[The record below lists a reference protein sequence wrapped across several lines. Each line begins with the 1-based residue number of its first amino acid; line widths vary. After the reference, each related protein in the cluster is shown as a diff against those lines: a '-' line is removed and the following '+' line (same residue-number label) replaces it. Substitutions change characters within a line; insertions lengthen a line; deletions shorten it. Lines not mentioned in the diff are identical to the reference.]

1 MADLGDGVD
10 IFMGTGKV
18 TPRLEEMFVSAWKGR
33 ETENCVWW
41 QGEWWSWERLNKLA
55 LECEAVLKESGFG
68 EGQRLAVML
77 PNCPMIFALSVAC
90 WRLGGAVAPL
100 NARTGLLN
108 IIDTLKLLDANAV
121 LLPEDGYTKY
131 RESDVENAWGA
142 VCCPTDKAPEPWDG
156 RQGQPESADIAVI
169 FSTSGT
175 TGNPKAVICLHSNI
189 YCNLTI
195 IDGHVP
201 GLLDKKSIFLNVL
214 PNFHTLGY
222 NTAGMLPLMSGLAQ
236 AIVPSF
242 VPVENT
248 IRTIKEA
255 KVNVIVAVP
264 TVIAFIL
271 GLLDKKDEF
280 IEGVRFA
287 VVGGD
292 KLNTAMEP
300 RCKKH
305 LGVGII
311 EGYGLTECCPVISV
325 QHDQETKKLGTV
337 GTAFSN
343 YEIQVRDRE
352 GNVIGSHEEGVLWV
366 KGPCVVPGYF
376 RDEATTRERFVDGWL
391 NTGDVVR
398 IDNDGYITI
407 IDRATD
413 IIIVSGFNVYPQ
425 EVEDVLREHPAV
437 HDAVAVGEKN
447 SIAGE
452 LVKAFIILEDGAS
465 VTAKEITSFCR
476 ERLAHYKV
484 PRKIGFVTEFPLSPA
499 GKILRRELRNKKI
512 ER

>member
-1 MADLGDGVD
+1 
-10 IFMGTGKV
+10 MGTSNV
-18 TPRLEEMFVSAWKGR
+18 TPRLEEMFISAWQGR
-33 ETENCVWW
+33 ENENCVWW
-41 QGEWWSWERLNKLA
+41 QGEWWPWERLNNLA
-55 LECEAVLKESGFG
+55 LECETVLKKSGFG

-108 IIDTLKLLDANAV
+108 IIDTLNLLDVNAV
-121 LLPEDGYTKY
+121 LLSEDGYAKY
-131 RESDVENAWGA
+131 MESNVESGFPA
-142 VCCPTDKAPEPWDG
+142 VCCPADRAPDPWEG
-156 RQGQPESADIAVI
+156 RQGKLESADIAVI

-175 TGNPKAVICLHSNI
+175 TGNPKAVVCLHFNIYSNI
-189 YCNLTI
+189 TI
-195 IDGHVP
+195 IDKHVP
-201 GLLDKKSIFLNVL
+201 GLLDKESVFLNVL

-222 NTAGMLPLMSGLAQ
+222 NTAGMLPMMSGLAQ

-242 VPVENT
+242 VPVDNT
-248 IRTIKEA
+248 VKTVKEA

-271 GLLDKKDEF
+271 GALAKNDDY
-280 IEGVRFA
+280 IDGTRF
-287 VVGGD
+287 VIVGGD
-292 KLNTAMEP
+292 KLNTAMET

-311 EGYGLTECCPVISV
+311 EGYGLTECCPVISA

-337 GTAFSN
+337 GPAFAN
-343 YEIQVRDRE
+343 YEIQVRDKDGKVLE
-352 GNVIGSHEEGVLWV
+352 LHEEGVLWV

-376 RDEATTRERFVDGWL
+376 RDEATTRERFIDGWL

-398 IDNDGYITI
+398 IDDDGYITI

-437 HDAVAVGEKN
+437 RDAVAVGEKN

-452 LVKAFIILEDGAS
+452 LVKAFIILEEDTS

-484 PRKIGFVTEFPLSPA
+484 PRKIGFVTEFPISPA
-499 GKILRRELRNKKI
+499 GKILRRELRKQKV
-512 ER
+512 EK